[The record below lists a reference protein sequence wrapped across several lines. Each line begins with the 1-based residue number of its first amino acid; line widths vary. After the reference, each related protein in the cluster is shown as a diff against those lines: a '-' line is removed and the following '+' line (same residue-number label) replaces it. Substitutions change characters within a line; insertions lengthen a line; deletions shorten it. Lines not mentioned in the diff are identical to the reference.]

1 MLEFEL
7 VYRVTSSCC
16 PQTCQLSDCL
26 IESNIVP
33 YRPTLPVSQYRPLQT
48 NVTCLTVS
56 SLTDQRYLSHS
67 IVPYRPTLPVS
78 PYRPLQTNVTCLT
91 VSSLTDQR
99 YLSHS
104 IVPYRPT
111 LPVSQYR
118 PLQTNVTCLT
128 VSSREPRKTGAGEV
142 GPGVRT
148 VTGNTRIRLAPR

>member
-16 PQTCQLSDCL
+16 PQTCQLSDFL
-26 IESNIVP
+26 IESNVVP

-78 PYRPLQTNVTCLT
+78 
-91 VSSLTDQR
+91 
-99 YLSHS
+99 
-104 IVPYRPT
+104 
-111 LPVSQYR
+111 QYR
-118 PLQTNVTCLT
+118 PVNPGKQEQVKLVPVSVQLPEIHGFGSHHDESKNGQNKSSINFLT
-128 VSSREPRKTGAGEV
+128 D
-142 GPGVRT
+142 
-148 VTGNTRIRLAPR
+148 LF